1 MGFKEWLLATDT
13 VKRSETPPPSDPST
27 ALAIPSRS
35 ASSARAV
42 TSGEALGLAAVYR
55 AVEIRAIAA
64 KQISVDAIR
73 VRTGLPETETPRI
86 LRKPD
91 PDCSRAQFIEKTVV
105 SMNLTG
111 NAYWRCVYT
120 DRQKREISSL
130 WVMNPNDTTIRTSRD
145 GRVVGY
151 TYRGEDLDVRDVKHL
166 SRMRVAGSPYGL
178 GPIQAA
184 QVELRGS
191 IDTAQYGAD
200 FLDSGE
206 VPSGI
211 LKSDQVMTKEAAETA
226 KAAWAESRGGRGGVA
241 VLGQGLDYRQTFL
254 SPRDAQFI
262 ESQNWNVTTA
272 ARLFGVPGSLM
283 MVALDTRGA
292 SQTYQNVEQDWLG
305 FVRFGL
311 ANDLIEIE
319 DAFTELLP
327 GTQRAKA
334 NYEALLRADTKTRYD
349 AHKISMA
356 WRPINEIRSI
366 EGLPP
371 IDGGDVLATFPA
383 APAPSENQEQV
394 A

>member
-1 MGFKEWLLATDT
+1 VGIREWWTG
-13 VKRSETPPPSDPST
+13 VEHKRSDVPPPSDPST

-35 ASSARAV
+35 SLSSRSV

-64 KQISVDAIR
+64 KQISVDALL
-73 VRTGLPETETPRI
+73 VRTGLPVSETPRL

-105 SMNLTG
+105 SMNLSG
-111 NAYWRCVYT
+111 NAYWRCVYA
-120 DRQKREISSL
+120 DREKREISSL
-130 WVMNPNDTTIRTSRD
+130 WVMNSNDVEIRQSD
-145 GRVVGY
+145 SGRVIGY
-151 TYRGEDLDVRDVKHL
+151 TYRGRDLDLKDVKHL

-184 QVELRGS
+184 QIELRGS
-191 IDTAQYGAD
+191 IDTAQYGSD
-200 FLDSGE
+200 FLDSGD
-206 VPSGI
+206 VPTGI
-211 LKSDQVMTKEAAETA
+211 LKSDQMLTKESAEAARTQ
-226 KAAWAESRGGRGGVA
+226 WTESRGGRGGVA

-254 SPRDAQFI
+254 SPKDAQFI

-283 MVALDTRGA
+283 MVSLDSRGS

-334 NYEALLRADTKTRYD
+334 NYEALLRADTKSRYE
-349 AHKISMA
+349 AHSVSLA
-356 WRPINEIRSI
+356 WRTVNEIRGV
-366 EGLPP
+366 EGLAP
-371 IDGGDVLATFPA
+371 IDGGDVLRGAS
-383 APAPSENQEQV
+383 PAPQTQDEEK
-394 A
+394 AA

>member
-1 MGFKEWLLATDT
+1 VGIREWWTGVEHTRAD
-13 VKRSETPPPSDPST
+13 EPGPSDPST
-27 ALAIPSRS
+27 ALTIPSRDI
-35 ASSARAV
+35 AARAV
-42 TSGEALGLAAVYR
+42 TSRDALGLAAVYR

-64 KQISVDAIR
+64 KQISIDAVL
-73 VRTGLPETETPRI
+73 VRTGLPPEETPRL

-91 PDCSRAQFIEKTVV
+91 PECSRSQFIEKTVV

-111 NAYWRCVYT
+111 NAYWRCVYA
-120 DRQKREISSL
+120 DREKRELSSL
-130 WVMNPNDTTIRTSRD
+130 WVMNPNDVTIQVSPL
-145 GRVVGY
+145 GRVTGY
-151 TYRGEDLDVRDVKHL
+151 LYRGKELDTRDVKHL

-191 IDTAQYGAD
+191 IDTAEYGAD
-200 FLDSGE
+200 FLHSGD
-206 VPSGI
+206 VPTGI
-211 LKSDQVMTKEAAETA
+211 LKSDQMLTKDTADAARTQ
-226 KAAWAESRGGRGGVA
+226 WTESRGGRGGVA

-254 SPRDAQFI
+254 SPKDAQFI

-283 MVALDTRGA
+283 MVALDSRGS

-319 DAFTELLP
+319 DAFTDLLP

-334 NYEALLRADTKTRYD
+334 NYEALLRADTKSRYE
-349 AHKISMA
+349 AHVLSLA
-356 WRPINEIRSI
+356 WRPANEIRKH
-366 EGLPP
+366 EGLGP
-371 IDGGDVLATFPA
+371 IPGGDVLRGA
-383 APAPSENQEQV
+383 APAPVPNTHEQEQ
-394 A
+394 AA